1 VDSGLAV
8 ISLVLSGLALL
19 VAIASAVYTRQQVR
33 VAQETLAFERARH
46 EEELR
51 RLRQEQERAQ
61 ASRVFASA
69 YGRSGQ
75 EYQVHIE
82 NRSDAPIRGLY
93 AVVEPQH
100 PGDSVSQGRR
110 VLGLLRAG
118 ESAKPGAPVRGS
130 LADDAMRVSV
140 ELVFTDAEGGTWRRQ
155 DSTLERGE
163 VVEEQPGIAR
173 WRPSP

>member
-33 VAQETLAFERARH
+33 VAQETLPFERARH

-82 NRSDAPIRGLY
+82 NRSDAPIRELY

-100 PGDSVSQGRR
+100 PGDSVSQGD
-110 VLGLLRAG
+110 
-118 ESAKPGAPVRGS
+118 ESSACCGPESPRS
-130 LADDAMRVSV
+130 
-140 ELVFTDAEGGTWRRQ
+140 Q
-155 DSTLERGE
+155 ERLCA
-163 VVEEQPGIAR
+163 VR
-173 WRPSP
+173 WRTTRCG